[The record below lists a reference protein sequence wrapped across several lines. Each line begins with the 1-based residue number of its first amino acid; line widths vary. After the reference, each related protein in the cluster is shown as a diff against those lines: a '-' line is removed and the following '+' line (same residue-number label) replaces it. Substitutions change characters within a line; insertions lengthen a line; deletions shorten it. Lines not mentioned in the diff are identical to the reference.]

1 MSADAH
7 SIDPYRIRPLRTD
20 EEREAELLADMW
32 NRSDEGWPGGW
43 TGGTPATAERMQREF
58 LSSNSYGQW
67 VCQHEGEI
75 VGYVSL
81 EANPNQ
87 PQHAYV
93 GLLNARPDHHGKGVG
108 RRLLRRALQTAI
120 DAGFER
126 VDINTWPANR
136 KAVPLYKKTG
146 FFWSP
151 ETSVLMQNF
160 IPTILRMPLLADLFE
175 GHDWYRIQERELDVC
190 EDVDYWHDVRVYRYR
205 FATDQHDAEVVVD
218 RQAAMVTG
226 LETDELAVSAWVG
239 AEELP
244 ALQEHT
250 VHYELR
256 NKTDRPMS
264 VSLLVHGEQGVPVT
278 AEESFEL
285 VRRKQLSIPFRL
297 PAELER
303 RKPGEPPHRV
313 LSTVVVDGVPVR
325 LGTAVPARDPVEI
338 EYHGEG
344 LPAGKWT
351 ELRIKLRNRLPFRAS
366 GRLAVGLPEGV
377 ECEAQ
382 DLQFSIPRG
391 KWGNVSLR
399 LRAGEPASYP
409 LELHVCFDDET
420 AARLAKGETPAPA
433 PRGRTRTVWLRVFA
447 PGTFA
452 WSDDEERREV
462 TVESDRLRLVF
473 RRATE
478 WGSGWLSLHDK
489 CAGQQLMS
497 FGMPELGPP
506 FGDFRAVPEVFDADV
521 RRVPGGIEVTTRR
534 RVDRFPGVTLERRL
548 TLSAGVLK
556 VEHVLLNSSNQ
567 PADVQVRWRCRG
579 GLNRCRF
586 TLPLGD
592 GLVQHERAG
601 WSDWPGWDEV
611 VQRGGEFPERWVAA
625 DRDGLVCGV
634 VWEGDPEVSPSGDG
648 GTQFTWDGQGV
659 PAASTVALSPV
670 YLVAGSGDW
679 KVVRSFWSTYAH
691 PGRLTKPEEKHPP
704 RRDVLHASFGQ
715 EPLVLTDGAREVTL
729 ELTSEQER
737 ALRGRAELALPDAL
751 ALEDGARELAIDVEQ
766 LDRDHAVRRPLTLL
780 PRSALPTAAVAE
792 LRFTSQRQVHTFDVP
807 LIALGP
813 AGECSVESDED
824 TVAVDTGCISFRSS
838 AEHGGSVASLL
849 RDEREFLRSSYPTA
863 EPYQWM
869 NPWYGGIRGFVGSDW
884 DRKLHDLKTTI
895 EPTSV
900 KGRSGRQWRGASLR
914 VTPQHKDWAWLRYD
928 VRYLATAGSNLLAV
942 LVEAHRR
949 VPAPMGAN
957 VQVDVWPSG
966 ETSRAWVKRDGN
978 PEPFFPDRYNYDI
991 HCEGWLAFE
1000 CAEDRF
1006 LSVVPAGREHIDL
1019 SLDNLGDGQMAAH
1032 ANRRA
1037 DLTPPVKSLET
1048 LVWVVACRSLEEAYA
1063 YRCLRDMTE
1072 LP

>member
-1 MSADAH
+1 MAGRLDRRH
-7 SIDPYRIRPLRTD
+7 
-20 EEREAELLADMW
+20 
-32 NRSDEGWPGGW
+32 
-43 TGGTPATAERMQREF
+43 PATAERMRREF

-67 VCQHEGEI
+67 VCEHEGEI
-75 VGYVSL
+75 VGYISL

-108 RRLLRRALQTAI
+108 RRLLRRTLRTAI

-160 IPTILRMPLLADLFE
+160 IPTLLRMPLLADLFE
-175 GHDWYRIQERELDVC
+175 GHDWYRIQKRDLDVC

-205 FATDQHDAEVVVD
+205 FSTDERQAEIIVD
-218 RQAAMVTG
+218 RQAAMVTA
-226 LETDELAVSAWVG
+226 LETDGLAVSAWVG

-244 ALQEHT
+244 ALQEHRL
-250 VHYELR
+250 HYEFR

-264 VSLLVHGEQGVPVT
+264 VSLPARGEQGVPVT
-278 AEESFEL
+278 TEESFEL
-285 VRRKQLSIPFRL
+285 VEMKQLSIPFRL

-303 RKPGEPPHRV
+303 KKPGESPHRV

-366 GRLAVGLPEGV
+366 GRLWVGLPDGLDSDER
-377 ECEAQ
+377 
-382 DLQFSIPRG
+382 DLTFSIPRG
-391 KWGNVSLR
+391 KWGAVSLHV
-399 LRAGEPASYP
+399 RASRPASYP
-409 LELHVCFDDET
+409 LELRVCFDDET
-420 AARLAKGETPAPA
+420 AGRLSEGETPAPA
-433 PRGRTRTVWLRVFA
+433 PRGRTRTVWLRAFA

-452 WSDDEERREV
+452 WSADEERREV

-473 RRATE
+473 RRATQ

-497 FGMPELGPP
+497 FGMPTLGPP

-521 RRVPGGIEVTTRR
+521 RHVPAGIEMTTRR
-534 RVDRFPGVTLERRL
+534 RVDRFPGVTLERRI
-548 TLSAGVLK
+548 TLSAGMLK
-556 VEHVLLNSSNQ
+556 VEHILLNSSDRE
-567 PADVQVRWRCRG
+567 AGVQVRWRCRG

-586 TLPLGD
+586 TLPLSG
-592 GLVQHERAG
+592 GLVQHERSG
-601 WSDWPGWDEV
+601 WSDWPGWDEI
-611 VQRGGEFPERWVAA
+611 VQPGSEFPESWVAA

-634 VWEGDPEVSPSGDG
+634 TWEGDPEVSPSGDG
-648 GTQFTWDGQGV
+648 GAQFTWDTKGL
-659 PAASTVALSPV
+659 PAGRTAALSPV

-679 KVVRSFWSTYAH
+679 KVVRSFWSTYVH
-691 PGRLTKPEEKHPP
+691 SGRLTKPEEKHPP
-704 RRDVLHASFGQ
+704 KRNLLRAEFD
-715 EPLVLTDGAREVTL
+715 EKPLVLGDAAREVML

-737 ALRGRAELALPDAL
+737 ALRGRAELMLPDAV
-751 ALEDGARELAIDVEQ
+751 ALEDGARELAIDVGQ
-766 LDRDHAVRRPLTLL
+766 LDGDHTVRRSLTLVA
-780 PRSALPTAAVAE
+780 RSAGPMAGVAR
-792 LRFTSQRQVHTFDVP
+792 LKFTSQRQAHTLDIP

-813 AGECSVESDED
+813 AGECSLKGDQD
-824 TVAVDTGCISFRSS
+824 TVAVDTGSMSFRSS

-849 RDEREFLRSSYPTA
+849 RDEREFLRSSYPEA

-869 NPWYGGIRGFVGSDW
+869 NPWYGGIRGFVGSDR

-895 EPTSV
+895 EPTCV
-900 KGRSGRQWRGASLR
+900 EGRSGRAWRGASLR
-914 VTPQHKDWAWLRYD
+914 VRPQHKDWRWLRYH
-928 VRYLATAGSNLLAV
+928 VQYVATAGSSLLAV

-949 VPAPMGAN
+949 VPAPMGTN
-957 VQVDVWPSG
+957 IQVDVWPSR
-966 ETSRAWVKRDGN
+966 ETSRAWVKRDGD
-978 PEPFFPDRYNYDI
+978 PEPFFPDQYNYDI

-1006 LSVVPAGREHIDL
+1006 LSVVPAGREQIDL
-1019 SLDNLGDGQMAAH
+1019 GLDNLGDGQVAAH
-1032 ANRRA
+1032 ANRWA

-1063 YRCLRDMTE
+1063 CRCLRDLTE